1 MPINL
6 VNNHYLREKLR
17 KSVKLK
23 VSNFFDTMNVEN
35 NKDGTNWVD
44 GELLFTLLKM
54 RSAKELCK
62 NVNKSIT

>member
-6 VNNHYLREKLR
+6 INNHYLREKLR

-23 VSNFFDTMNVEN
+23 VSNLFDTMNVEN
-35 NKDGTNWVD
+35 NKDGANWVD